1 MQDNPLVIL
10 DRDGVINEDSD
21 EYIKSVEEW
30 RPIPGSIEA
39 IARLSQA
46 GHRVV
51 VASNQSGLG
60 RGLYGLEELDAMH
73 AHMHALVAEAGG
85 EIEGVFYCPHHPD
98 ENCNCRKPRTGLL
111 DQIEAELSTSV
122 VGAYFVGDTK
132 KDLQVAIA
140 KQAIPILVR
149 TGKGERT
156 LAAGD
161 GRLAQQICDDLL
173 AASDWILQ
181 QTRRPAGDDS

>member
-1 MQDNPLVIL
+1 MNPLVIL

-21 EYIKSVEEW
+21 AYIKSVDEW
-30 RPIPGSIEA
+30 RPVPGSIEA
-39 IARLSQA
+39 IALLSRS
-46 GHRVV
+46 GFRVV

-60 RGLYGLEELDAMH
+60 RGLFDQETLDEMH
-73 AHMHALVAEAGG
+73 AHMHRLVHEAGG

-98 ENCNCRKPRTGLL
+98 EQCDCRKPKPGLL
-111 DQIEAELSTSV
+111 EQIEAELQTTV
-122 VGAYFVGDTK
+122 VGAHFVGDTK

-140 KQAIPILVR
+140 KGALPLLVR

-161 GRLAQQICDDLL
+161 GELASRVFDNLYG
-173 AASDWILQ
+173 AAQYLVSL
-181 QTRRPAGDDS
+181 RDSEA